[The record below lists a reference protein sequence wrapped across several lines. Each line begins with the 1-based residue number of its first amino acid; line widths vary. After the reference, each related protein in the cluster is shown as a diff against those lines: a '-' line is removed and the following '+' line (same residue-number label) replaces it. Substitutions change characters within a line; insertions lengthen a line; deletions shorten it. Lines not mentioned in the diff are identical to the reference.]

1 MSSGDF
7 AEELRQSVQDQL
19 SLIASAARAAKARI
33 GQGVTDAAG
42 PPPAMAA
49 SPAPTFSTDLPS
61 EPDYVKNTGPAV
73 DFFADEPVH
82 DAPAAEGDDPR
93 FSHAM
98 SGGNGVPE
106 GAISYDNYAEPGID
120 DEGIPVWEDPP

>member
-1 MSSGDF
+1 MSGGDF
-7 AEELRQSVQDQL
+7 AEELRQSVADQL

-33 GQGVTDAAG
+33 GQGVSDAAG
-42 PPPAMAA
+42 PPPPMPA
-49 SPAPTFSTDLPS
+49 SPPPAFSTDIP
-61 EPDYVKNTGPAV
+61 EPDYAPRTTGPAV

-82 DAPAAEGDDPR
+82 DDHASESDDPL
-93 FSHAM
+93 FSSAM

-106 GAISYDNYAEPGID
+106 GAISYDDYAEPGID